1 MIYSSDLRTVLVHF
15 DAAADGSRWSPDR
28 RPASIVADAQS
39 ARMRWYLEWTAEGDR
54 NVFALVPNHFD
65 ANEDGLF
72 DKSRPGHV
80 VRYDEEGNLSL
91 SIPRRRGYAFIING
105 RHFPIIQWRH
115 AIAAAK
121 RHNTDVLAFG
131 PAEASSQTHYP
142 ESVLVDADGRVVR
155 FKRHYF
161 DSPVFADRWSGEA
174 SFLVVKG
181 KYAHNVAAYVLV
193 RGWGLDSIG
202 SLVRRFNVRWS
213 DDPGVVSDSGTD
225 AENIFGDLTA
235 DDSDAFV
242 ADGIPPTGR
251 LFPSPGVQAGRSDWP
266 DMNVEARGTDDPVYA
281 VRNPAENGWPESRN
295 DICGECKEIESDCGE
310 LHWTLATDDLPDIKN
325 DRVCLFAKR
334 ALDLFVSG
342 VGLAVLMPFL
352 IVVAV
357 LVKLTSPGPA
367 IFAHIRQGFGGKE
380 FPCLKFR
387 SMRTG
392 ADAMQTQL
400 KPLNEVDGP
409 QFKITDDPRLTRFG
423 TWIRRW
429 NIDELPQL
437 FNVFVG
443 QMSLVGP
450 RPSPDHENQYCP
462 AWRRARLSTKPGIT
476 GLWQVLRLRDENT
489 SDFQEWIYYDVEYAR
504 HCSFWL
510 DLQILFYTLPAIVA
524 SRRVKAFAER
534 LERAGICA
542 HSPQIDGN
550 RDTPA
555 PSGGG

>member
-15 DAAADGSRWSPDR
+15 DAVADDSRWSPDR
-28 RPASIVADAQS
+28 RPATIMTDAQS

-54 NVFALVPNHFD
+54 NVFALVPDHFD

-72 DKSRPGHV
+72 DKSRPDHV
-80 VRYDEEGNLSL
+80 VRYGDEGNFSL
-91 SIPRRRGYAFIING
+91 SIPRRRGYAFIVNG
-105 RHFPIIQWRH
+105 RQFPIVQWRR

-121 RHNTDVLAFG
+121 RHNADVLAFD
-131 PAEASSQTHYP
+131 PVEASAQTHYP

-181 KYAHNVAAYVLV
+181 EHAQSVAAHVLV

-225 AENIFGDLTA
+225 AENLFGDLTA
-235 DDSDAFV
+235 DDSAAFV

-251 LFPSPGVQAGRSDWP
+251 PFPSPGVHPFPSPGVYAGRSDPP
-266 DMNVEARGTDDPVYA
+266 DINVGARGTDDL
-281 VRNPAENGWPESRN
+281 PE
-295 DICGECKEIESDCGE
+295 
-310 LHWTLATDDLPDIKN
+310 IKY
-325 DRVCLFAKR
+325 DRVYLFAKR

-342 VGLAVLMPFL
+342 VGLVVLMPFL

-367 IFAHIRQGFGGKE
+367 FFAHIRQGFGGRE

-392 ADAMQTQL
+392 ADAMQARL
-400 KPLNEVDGP
+400 KTLNEVDGP
-409 QFKITDDPRLTRFG
+409 QFKISDDPRLTRFG

-429 NIDELPQL
+429 NIDEVPQL
-437 FNVFVG
+437 FNVFLG

-450 RPSPDHENQYCP
+450 RPSPDRENQYCP

-489 SDFQEWIYYDVEYAR
+489 SDFQEWIYYDVEYACHR
-504 HCSFWL
+504 SFWL
-510 DLQILFYTLPAIVA
+510 DLRILFYTLPAILA
-524 SRRVKAFAER
+524 SRHVKAFAER
-534 LERAGICA
+534 LERTGICA
-542 HSPQIDGN
+542 HSPLIGN
-550 RDTPA
+550 NRETPA
-555 PSGGG
+555 PPTEVREKQPRRVSGGTP